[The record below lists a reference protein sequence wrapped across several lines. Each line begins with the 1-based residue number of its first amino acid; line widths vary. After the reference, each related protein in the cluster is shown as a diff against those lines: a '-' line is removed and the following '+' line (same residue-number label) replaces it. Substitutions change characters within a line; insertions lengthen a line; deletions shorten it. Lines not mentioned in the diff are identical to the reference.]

1 MKKLYYTVER
11 GLSSDGETIDG
22 TKSAQVYSIENNEP
36 KILCNVHMDL
46 TNNTQNHIKMYLEDE
61 LQMDVK
67 KIELVIL

>member
-36 KILCNVHMDL
+36 KIYFNVHMDL
-46 TNNTQNHIKMYLEDE
+46 TDNTVNHIKMHMEEND
-61 LQMDVK
+61 
-67 KIELVIL
+67 IETEGVEFIIL